1 MLLAHMQYIIIAMHY
16 CTLQGDTRTCTGHL
30 TTVYARCTVLFACSE
45 KRRLS
50 IAVEMVTRPAVLFL
64 DECTTG
70 LDSASA
76 LAVMRM
82 VAGIAARGTAV
93 VCRYADCL

>member
-1 MLLAHMQYIIIAMHY
+1 
-16 CTLQGDTRTCTGHL
+16 
-30 TTVYARCTVLFACSE
+30 
-45 KRRLS
+45 
-50 IAVEMVTRPAVLFL
+50 MVTRPAVLFL

-93 VCRYADCL
+93 VCRYKLTGYYYYKYVM

>member
-1 MLLAHMQYIIIAMHY
+1 
-16 CTLQGDTRTCTGHL
+16 
-30 TTVYARCTVLFACSE
+30 
-45 KRRLS
+45 LS

-93 VCRYADCL
+93 VCRFVLTDCY